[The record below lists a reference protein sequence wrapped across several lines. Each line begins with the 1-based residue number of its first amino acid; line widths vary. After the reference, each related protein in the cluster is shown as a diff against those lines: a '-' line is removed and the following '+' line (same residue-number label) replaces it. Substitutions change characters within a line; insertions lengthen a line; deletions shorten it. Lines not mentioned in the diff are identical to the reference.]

1 MIIENGYL
9 VFDKEKEINK
19 IEFKKINGHNFVEL
33 VGMNKFSQVGDTLIK
48 MFGFVKTDVD
58 KKYLI
63 RGDFAEQIVKS
74 VYKRDGHI
82 CTTYDKIEVNYDNFK
97 YNNYFSGVIDI
108 ELLEEKTLIEVKS
121 KSMKDYDNIIK
132 YPPKNEIYQ
141 GLMYGFLRNYKSII
155 MEWIFFD
162 EETEQEI
169 FLGKKPTTLKNLK
182 KYSKVFDVNYDE
194 MKQLLNKAYYIVAT
208 FVKSKKI
215 SLDLI
220 SEEMLIKLGILRKE
234 VDVDDLPF

>member
-1 MIIENGYL
+1 MRIDNGFL
-9 VFDKEKEINK
+9 IFDNNDEIK
-19 IEFKKINGHNFVEL
+19 KLEFKKINGHNFVEL
-33 VGMNKFSQVGDTLIK
+33 VGMNKFSKVGDVLIK
-48 MFGFVKTDVD
+48 MFGFIKSEVD

-63 RGDFAEQIVKS
+63 RGDFAEQIVKA
-74 VYKRDGHI
+74 VYERDGHI
-82 CTTYDKIEVNYDNFK
+82 CTTYDKIKVNYDNFK
-97 YNNYFSGVIDI
+97 DNNYFSGLIDI
-108 ELLEEKTLIEVKS
+108 ELLEENTLIEVKS

-162 EETEQEI
+162 EQTEQEI

-182 KYSKVFDVNYDE
+182 KYKKVFDVDYDE
-194 MKQLLNKAYYIVAT
+194 MRTLLNTAYIIVANFLKT
-208 FVKSKKI
+208 KKI

-220 SEEMLIKLGILRKE
+220 SEDMLVKLGILRKE
-234 VDVDDLPF
+234 VNVNDLPF